1 MDVVE
6 RIGVSAWTYQDLVF
20 ACVVGRVFEVHSN
33 QVAGELAV
41 GGFLY
46 AVKDQVDQVESAQ
59 ECGRQVDVL
68 RDWQVRVVLAAD
80 GVGGSKD

>member
-1 MDVVE
+1 ME
-6 RIGVSAWTYQDLVF
+6 FQWTYQDLVF
-20 ACVVGRVFEVHSN
+20 ARIVGRVFEVHSD
-33 QVAGELAV
+33 QVAGELTV

-46 AVKDQVDQVESAQ
+46 AVEDQVDQVESAQ